1 MLSRQAICTMLASAA
16 TILAPLVCHAQTAT
30 IPPVTGR
37 STAPIIPVSLKNDQV
52 AATVD
57 GEKILVG
64 DVRKILDAQLYPV
77 TLSEEQKKE
86 LREKTLKSLI
96 DDALMRHY
104 LAKHAAAVGQ
114 AEFNKEYNDLAAA
127 VKKEGKTMEQFHKE
141 SGQSPEELRR
151 DIIALLQWRNVLE
164 RYYPEDKTKAYYD
177 ANKVFFDKVL
187 VRASHILIKLPA
199 DAKKEQRDQATQQLL
214 VWRQEI
220 LAGKAKFEDIAK
232 QHSACPS
239 KEKGGDVG
247 QFRWKFDVVP
257 EFSRAAYSMKPGE
270 ISGVVN
276 TTFGVHLILV
286 TERTP
291 AEPSNYAAIKDAVR
305 EIMAKEEDLTPR
317 ILAEQRKTSEVKVNL
332 R

>member
-1 MLSRQAICTMLASAA
+1 MLASAA
-16 TILAPLVCHAQTAT
+16 TILAPLASHAQTTT
-30 IPPVTGR
+30 IPPASGR
-37 STAPIIPVSLKNDQV
+37 STVPILPVSLKNDQI

-64 DVRKILDAQLYPV
+64 EVRKILDAQLYPV
-77 TLSEEQKKE
+77 TLSEAQKKE
-86 LREKTLKSLI
+86 LRERAVKSLI

-104 LAKHAAAVGQ
+104 LTKHAAAVTQ
-114 AEFNKEYNDLAAA
+114 AEFTKEYNELTAA

-141 SGQSPEELRR
+141 SGQTPEELRR

-164 RYYPEDKTKAYYD
+164 RFYPEEKSKAYYE

-220 LAGKAKFEDIAK
+220 VAGKVKFEDIAK

-257 EFSRAAYSMKPGE
+257 EFSRAAFSMKPGE
-270 ISGVVN
+270 ISGVV
-276 TTFGVHLILV
+276 TTSHGVHLIQV

-291 AEPSNYAAIKDAVR
+291 GEPSNYGAIKDTVR
-305 EIMAKEEDLTPR
+305 EVLAKDEDLTPR
-317 ILAEQRKTSEVKVNL
+317 ILAEQRKTSDIKISL
-332 R
+332 P

>member
-16 TILAPLVCHAQTAT
+16 AILAPNVGHAQTTT
-30 IPPVTGR
+30 IPPAAGR
-37 STAPIIPVSLKNDQV
+37 TTVPIIPVSFKNEQV

-64 DVRKILDAQLYPV
+64 DVRKILDERPYPV

-86 LREKTLKSLI
+86 LRQEALKSLI

-104 LAKHAAAVGQ
+104 LAKHAAPVSQ
-114 AEFNKEYNDLAAA
+114 AEFNKEYNDLSDAM
-127 VKKEGKTMEQFHKE
+127 KKQGKTMDQFHKE

-151 DIIALLQWRNVLE
+151 DIVALLQWRGILA
-164 RYYPEDKTKAYYD
+164 RFYPEEKTKGYYE

-187 VRASHILIKLPA
+187 VKASHILIKLPA
-199 DAKKEQRDQATQQLL
+199 NATKEQRDQAAQQLL

-220 LAGKAKFEDIAK
+220 LAGKVKFADIAK

-239 KEKGGDVG
+239 KDKGGDVG

-257 EFSRAAYSMKPGE
+257 EFSRVAFSMKPGE

-276 TTFGVHLILV
+276 TTFGVHLIMV

-291 AEPSNYAAIKDAVR
+291 AEPSNYVAIKDTVR
-305 EIMAKEEDLTPR
+305 EIMAKDEDLTPR
-317 ILAEQRKTSEVKVNL
+317 ILAEQRKTSEVRVNL
-332 R
+332 P